1 MMSLN
6 ILLTE
11 NGRLRFHDLTC
22 VFGDFEALAKQLES
36 SDSKRAPT
44 PMNRI
49 PRKKYI
55 GPIADGPS
63 SPWFRNVLGADYA
76 WWQEQVRQVPQFE
89 LLVYEAGNFA
99 DSKRSLAEIEDA
111 VAAEYGELPQG
122 FIEGMFDRLAKIG
135 LVEWVEKK

>member
-11 NGRLRFHDLTC
+11 NGRLRFQDFTRP
-22 VFGDFEALAKQLES
+22 FGDLKALAKQLER

-63 SPWFRNVLGADYA
+63 SPWFRNVLGAEYA